1 MTKTQISQKQYTYI
15 NTFKNV
21 LAKNIATATKNG
33 VARSTG
39 SINERFDCLEK
50 TLQEYLNENS
60 SYISHK
66 EANAF
71 LEKLL
76 KEIKTISNTENLVPK
91 YSFRIEQAK
100 EIINQ
105 YEFKSIKQ
113 TLITLVKKV
122 WLFILSIIVAS

>member
-21 LAKNIATATKNG
+21 LAKNRTTATKNG
-33 VARSTG
+33 VARGTG
-39 SINERFDCLEK
+39 FIDECFDYLEK

-66 EANAF
+66 EANVF

-100 EIINQ
+100 EIINH